1 MKIVSDKEKK
11 YKNELRDAI
20 KRINEITMTSICKR
34 VGVEK
39 GNVSRGEAK
48 LEYMEKVFD
57 EYVNTLLKE
66 IILIQADMSYKRKL
80 FYAGKSNYSGKS
92 LNKDNIIFEEF
103 MERGE
108 KDV

>member
-1 MKIVSDKEKK
+1 MKIVLSKEKR

-20 KRINEITMTSICKR
+20 KRLNEITMASICKR
-34 VGVEK
+34 VGVEQ
-39 GNVSRGEAK
+39 GNISRGNAK

-57 EYVNTLLKE
+57 EYINTTLKE

-80 FYAGKSNYSGKS
+80 FYGGK
-92 LNKDNIIFEEF
+92 
-103 MERGE
+103 